1 MIAYGPHGD
10 VSTVCTQDILAAKNK
25 GKSGSSSQETPHV
38 LVEKQKEP
46 RHTCYSAPNSH
57 IPALWMTLLCSMM

>member
-1 MIAYGPHGD
+1 MIARGPHGD
-10 VSTVCTQDILAAKNK
+10 VSIICAQGIRAANHK
-25 GKSGSSSQETPHV
+25 GKSGSYTQETPHV
-38 LVEKQKEP
+38 LVEKQKKP